1 MTRNLLESHAEG
13 WCPAPCRETKRAHQ
27 NQEGKTLPPSPFP
40 SHPLPS
46 TEVRPLGSLAVEVT
60 DAEQLTGEGVSIS
73 TDPLVCAEGNGDVT
87 WRTCAWGTR
96 RGGEGEGDRGG
107 GPGQ

>member
-1 MTRNLLESHAEG
+1 MG
-13 WCPAPCRETKRAHQ
+13 
-27 NQEGKTLPPSPFP
+27 EGKTLLPSPFP

-46 TEVRPLGSLAVEVT
+46 TEMRPLGSLAVEVT

-73 TDPLVCAEGNGDVT
+73 TDPLVCAGGNGDVT

-96 RGGEGEGDRGG
+96 GREEGKRDRGG
-107 GPGQ
+107 GRGQ